1 LTYKFANLFI
11 QGESKVSEKNND
23 DFIYNWRNELK
34 QHADGAYLVAKRMAS
49 NLKEKGLGKSDVIE
63 LLAVENFDLDLAK
76 RVASKVFDEK
86 DAVADKN
93 TIEVSV
99 VPTKY
104 ADCAPI
110 IERSLIKLSA
120 KEFAKRLCSG
130 PYAIVKADEK
140 SFDSWVRLAE
150 LAKTSANGKNNL
162 HTELKPWVEE
172 ALLNSVL
179 VAQNE
184 KPVITAADKSN
195 KIFKVATRKGEA
207 TVNLAAGISSSDK
220 FTKGNYETFGIADE
234 FMISAADKVSPY
246 QRLKRAL
253 DF

>member
-1 LTYKFANLFI
+1 
-11 QGESKVSEKNND
+11 VSEKNHD

-49 NLKEKGLGKSDVIE
+49 NLKDKGLSKNDVVE
-63 LLAVENFDLDLAK
+63 LLAVENFDIDLAR
-76 RVASKVFDEK
+76 RVASKVFDTNEK
-86 DAVADKN
+86 VAENN

-130 PYAIVKADEK
+130 PYAIVKTDEK

-150 LAKTSANGKNNL
+150 LAKTSANGKHNL

-184 KPVITAADKSN
+184 RPVITASDKTN
-195 KIFKVATRKGEA
+195 KVFKVAMRRGEA
-207 TVNLAAGISSSDK
+207 TVNLSAGTSSSEK
-220 FTKGNYETFGIADE
+220 YTKGNYETFGIADE
-234 FMISAADKVSPY
+234 FIVSAADTVSPY

>member
-1 LTYKFANLFI
+1 LQIYFK
-11 QGESKVSEKNND
+11 GSVKVSEKNND

-49 NLKEKGLGKSDVIE
+49 NLKDKGLSKNDVVE
-63 LLAVENFDLDLAK
+63 LLAVENFDIDLAR
-76 RVASKVFDEK
+76 RVASKVFDTNEK
-86 DAVADKN
+86 VAENN

-130 PYAIVKADEK
+130 PYAIVKTDEK

-150 LAKTSANGKNNL
+150 LAKTSANGKHNL

-184 KPVITAADKSN
+184 RPVITASDKTN
-195 KIFKVATRKGEA
+195 KVFKVAMRRGEA
-207 TVNLAAGISSSDK
+207 TVNLSAGTSSSEK
-220 FTKGNYETFGIADE
+220 YTKGNYETFGIADE
-234 FMISAADKVSPY
+234 FIVSAADTVSPY

>member
-1 LTYKFANLFI
+1 MQIYFKGSL
-11 QGESKVSEKNND
+11 KVSEKNND

-49 NLKEKGLGKSDVIE
+49 NLKDKGLSKNDVVE
-63 LLAVENFDLDLAK
+63 LLAVENFDIDLAR
-76 RVASKVFDEK
+76 RVASKVFDTNEK
-86 DAVADKN
+86 VAENN

-130 PYAIVKADEK
+130 PYAIVKTDEK

-150 LAKTSANGKNNL
+150 LAKASANGKHNL

-184 KPVITAADKSN
+184 KPVITASDKTN
-195 KIFKVATRKGEA
+195 KVFKVAMRRGEA
-207 TVNLAAGISSSDK
+207 TVDLSAGTSSSDK
-220 FTKGNYETFGIADE
+220 YTKGNYETFGIADE
-234 FMISAADKVSPY
+234 FIVSAADTVSPY

>member
-1 LTYKFANLFI
+1 
-11 QGESKVSEKNND
+11 VSEKNND

-49 NLKEKGLGKSDVIE
+49 NLKDKGLSKNDVVE
-63 LLAVENFDLDLAK
+63 LLAVENFDIDLAR
-76 RVASKVFDEK
+76 RVASKVFDTNEK
-86 DAVADKN
+86 VAENN

-130 PYAIVKADEK
+130 PYAIVKTDEK
-140 SFDSWVRLAE
+140 SFDSWIRLAE
-150 LAKTSANGKNNL
+150 LAKTSANGKHNL

-184 KPVITAADKSN
+184 RPVITASDKTN
-195 KIFKVATRKGEA
+195 KVFKVAMRRGEA
-207 TVNLAAGISSSDK
+207 TVNLSAGTSSSEK
-220 FTKGNYETFGIADE
+220 YTKGNYETFGIADE
-234 FMISAADKVSPY
+234 FIVSAADTVSPY

>member
-1 LTYKFANLFI
+1 
-11 QGESKVSEKNND
+11 VSEKNND

-49 NLKEKGLGKSDVIE
+49 NLKDKGLSKNDVVE
-63 LLAVENFDLDLAK
+63 LLAVENFDIDLAR
-76 RVASKVFDEK
+76 RVASKVFDTNEK
-86 DAVADKN
+86 VAENN
-93 TIEVSV
+93 TIEVSI

-130 PYAIVKADEK
+130 PYAIVKTDEK

-150 LAKTSANGKNNL
+150 LAKTSANGKHNL

-184 KPVITAADKSN
+184 RPVITASDKTN
-195 KIFKVATRKGEA
+195 KVFKVAMRRGEA
-207 TVNLAAGISSSDK
+207 TVNLSAGTSSSEK
-220 FTKGNYETFGIADE
+220 YTKGNYETFGIADE
-234 FMISAADKVSPY
+234 FIVSAADTVSPY

>member
-1 LTYKFANLFI
+1 M
-11 QGESKVSEKNND
+11 SEKNND

-49 NLKEKGLGKSDVIE
+49 NLKDKGLSKNDVVE
-63 LLAVENFDLDLAK
+63 LLAVENFDIDLAR
-76 RVASKVFDEK
+76 RVASKVFDTNEK
-86 DAVADKN
+86 VAENN

-130 PYAIVKADEK
+130 PYAIVKTDEK

-150 LAKTSANGKNNL
+150 LAKASANGKHNL

-184 KPVITAADKSN
+184 RPVITASDKTN
-195 KIFKVATRKGEA
+195 KVFKVAMRRGEA
-207 TVNLAAGISSSDK
+207 TVNLSAGTSSSEK
-220 FTKGNYETFGIADE
+220 YTKGNYETFGIADE
-234 FMISAADKVSPY
+234 FIVSAADTVSPY

>member
-1 LTYKFANLFI
+1 M
-11 QGESKVSEKNND
+11 SEKNND

-49 NLKEKGLGKSDVIE
+49 NLKDKGLSKNDVVE
-63 LLAVENFDLDLAK
+63 LLAVENFDIDLAR
-76 RVASKVFDEK
+76 RVASKVFDTNEK
-86 DAVADKN
+86 VAENN

-130 PYAIVKADEK
+130 PYAIVKTDEK

-150 LAKTSANGKNNL
+150 LAKTSANGKHNL

-184 KPVITAADKSN
+184 RPVITASDKTN
-195 KIFKVATRKGEA
+195 KVFKVAMRRGEA
-207 TVNLAAGISSSDK
+207 TVDLSAGTSSSDK
-220 FTKGNYETFGIADE
+220 YTKGNYETFGIADE
-234 FMISAADKVSPY
+234 FIVSAADTVSPY

>member
-1 LTYKFANLFI
+1 M
-11 QGESKVSEKNND
+11 SEKNND

-49 NLKEKGLGKSDVIE
+49 NLKDKGLSKNDIIE
-63 LLAVENFDLDLAK
+63 LLAVENFDIDLAK
-76 RVASKVFDEK
+76 RVASKVFETTEK
-86 DAVADKN
+86 VAENN

-110 IERSLIKLSA
+110 IERSLTKLSA

-130 PYAIVKADEK
+130 PYAIVKTDEK
-140 SFDSWVRLAE
+140 SFDSWIRLAE
-150 LAKTSANGKNNL
+150 LAKSSANGKHNL

-179 VAQNE
+179 VAQRE
-184 KPVITAADKSN
+184 KPTITAADKSN
-195 KIFKVATRKGEA
+195 KVYKVAMRKGEA
-207 TVNLAAGISSSDK
+207 TVDLSAGTSSSEK
-220 FTKGNYETFGIADE
+220 YTKGNYETFGIADE
-234 FMISAADKVSPY
+234 YMVSAADTVSPY

>member
-1 LTYKFANLFI
+1 M
-11 QGESKVSEKNND
+11 SEKNND

-49 NLKEKGLGKSDVIE
+49 NLKDKGLSKNDIIE
-63 LLAVENFDLDLAK
+63 LLAVENFDIDLAK
-76 RVASKVFDEK
+76 RVASKVFETTEK
-86 DAVADKN
+86 VAENN

-110 IERSLIKLSA
+110 IERSLTKLSA

-130 PYAIVKADEK
+130 PYAIVKTDEK
-140 SFDSWVRLAE
+140 SFDSWIRLAE
-150 LAKTSANGKNNL
+150 LAKSSANGKHNL

-179 VAQNE
+179 VAQRE
-184 KPVITAADKSN
+184 KPTITAADKSN
-195 KIFKVATRKGEA
+195 KVFKVAMRKGEA
-207 TVNLAAGISSSDK
+207 TVDLSAGTSSSEK
-220 FTKGNYETFGIADE
+220 YTKGNYETFGIADE
-234 FMISAADKVSPY
+234 YMVSAADTVSPY

>member
-1 LTYKFANLFI
+1 MQIYFKGSL
-11 QGESKVSEKNND
+11 KVSEKNND

-49 NLKEKGLGKSDVIE
+49 NLKDKGLSKNDVVE
-63 LLAVENFDLDLAK
+63 LLAVENFDIDLAR
-76 RVASKVFDEK
+76 RVASKVFDTNEK
-86 DAVADKN
+86 VAENN

-130 PYAIVKADEK
+130 PYAIVKTDEK

-150 LAKTSANGKNNL
+150 LAKTSANGKHNL

-184 KPVITAADKSN
+184 RPVITASDKTN
-195 KIFKVATRKGEA
+195 KVFKVAMRRGEA
-207 TVNLAAGISSSDK
+207 TVNLSAGTSSSEK
-220 FTKGNYETFGIADE
+220 YTKGNYETFGIADE
-234 FMISAADKVSPY
+234 FIVSAADTVSPY

>member
-1 LTYKFANLFI
+1 MQIYFKGSL
-11 QGESKVSEKNND
+11 KVSEKNND

-49 NLKEKGLGKSDVIE
+49 NLKDKGLSKNDVVE
-63 LLAVENFDLDLAK
+63 LLAVENFDIDLAR
-76 RVASKVFDEK
+76 RVASKVFDTNEK
-86 DAVADKN
+86 VAENN

-130 PYAIVKADEK
+130 PYAIVKTDEK

-150 LAKTSANGKNNL
+150 LAKTSANGKHNL

-184 KPVITAADKSN
+184 RPVITASDKTN
-195 KIFKVATRKGEA
+195 KVFKVAMRRGEA
-207 TVNLAAGISSSDK
+207 TVDLSAGTSSSDK
-220 FTKGNYETFGIADE
+220 YTKGNYETFGIADE
-234 FMISAADKVSPY
+234 FIVSAADTVSPY

>member
-1 LTYKFANLFI
+1 M
-11 QGESKVSEKNND
+11 SEKNND

-49 NLKEKGLGKSDVIE
+49 NLKDKGLSKNDVVE
-63 LLAVENFDLDLAK
+63 LLAVENFDIDLAR
-76 RVASKVFDEK
+76 RVASKVFDTNEK
-86 DAVADKN
+86 VAENN

-130 PYAIVKADEK
+130 PYAIVKTDEK

-150 LAKTSANGKNNL
+150 LAKTSANGKHNL

-184 KPVITAADKSN
+184 RPVITASDKTN
-195 KIFKVATRKGEA
+195 KVFKVAMRRGEA
-207 TVNLAAGISSSDK
+207 TVNLSAGTSSSEK
-220 FTKGNYETFGIADE
+220 YTKGNYETFGIADE
-234 FMISAADKVSPY
+234 FIVSAADTVSPY

>member
-1 LTYKFANLFI
+1 LQIYFK
-11 QGESKVSEKNND
+11 GSVKVSEKNND

-49 NLKEKGLGKSDVIE
+49 NLKDKGLSKNDVVE
-63 LLAVENFDLDLAK
+63 LLAVENFDIDLAR
-76 RVASKVFDEK
+76 RVASKVFDTNEK
-86 DAVADKN
+86 VAENN

-130 PYAIVKADEK
+130 PYAIVKTDEK

-150 LAKTSANGKNNL
+150 LAKASANGKHNL

-184 KPVITAADKSN
+184 RPVITASDKTN
-195 KIFKVATRKGEA
+195 KVFKVAMRRGEA
-207 TVNLAAGISSSDK
+207 TVNLSAGTSSSEK
-220 FTKGNYETFGIADE
+220 YTKGNYETFGIADE
-234 FMISAADKVSPY
+234 FIVSAADTVSPY

>member
-1 LTYKFANLFI
+1 M
-11 QGESKVSEKNND
+11 SEKNND

-49 NLKEKGLGKSDVIE
+49 NLKDKGLSKNDVVE
-63 LLAVENFDLDLAK
+63 LLAVENFDIDLAR
-76 RVASKVFDEK
+76 RVASKVFDTNEK
-86 DAVADKN
+86 VAENN

-130 PYAIVKADEK
+130 PYAIVKTDEK
-140 SFDSWVRLAE
+140 SFDSWIRLAE
-150 LAKTSANGKNNL
+150 LAKTSANGKHNL

-184 KPVITAADKSN
+184 RPVITASDKTN
-195 KIFKVATRKGEA
+195 KVFKVAMRRGEA
-207 TVNLAAGISSSDK
+207 TVDLSAGTSSSDK
-220 FTKGNYETFGIADE
+220 YTKGNYETFGIADE
-234 FMISAADKVSPY
+234 FIVSAADTVSPY

>member
-1 LTYKFANLFI
+1 
-11 QGESKVSEKNND
+11 VSEKNND

-49 NLKEKGLGKSDVIE
+49 NLKDKGLSKNDVVE
-63 LLAVENFDLDLAK
+63 LLAVENFDIDLAR
-76 RVASKVFDEK
+76 RVASKVFDTNEK
-86 DAVADKN
+86 VAENN

-130 PYAIVKADEK
+130 PYAIVKTDEK

-150 LAKTSANGKNNL
+150 LAKTSANGKHNL

-184 KPVITAADKSN
+184 RPVITASDKTN
-195 KIFKVATRKGEA
+195 KVFKVAMRRGEA
-207 TVNLAAGISSSDK
+207 TVNLSAGTSSSEK
-220 FTKGNYETFGIADE
+220 YTKGNYETFGIADE
-234 FMISAADKVSPY
+234 FIVSDADTVSPY